1 MNKIE
6 ELKNELQDR
15 IETLEAVIK
24 IADELKITMT
34 EKEIAE
40 RVWFINTDLNK
51 ILQRKQLPKAK
62 KLQTLLENI
71 KKI

>member
-40 RVWFINTDLNK
+40 RV
-51 ILQRKQLPKAK
+51 
-62 KLQTLLENI
+62 
-71 KKI
+71 